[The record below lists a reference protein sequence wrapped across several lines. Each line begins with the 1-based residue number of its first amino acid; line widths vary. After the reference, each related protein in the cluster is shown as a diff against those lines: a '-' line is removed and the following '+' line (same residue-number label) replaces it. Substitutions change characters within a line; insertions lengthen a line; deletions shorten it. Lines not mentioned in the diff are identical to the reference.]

1 MEVQWFPGHMA
12 KAMREMKEDIGLIDL
27 VIEVVDARIP
37 LSSRNPELDRL
48 AAGKSRLL
56 IFNKTD
62 LSDDRENE
70 RWLKYFSDSGI
81 VTVRMNSKTGLGVKD
96 VNRAVDAAC
105 AKKIERDRKRGIK
118 ERPVRAMVVGIPNV
132 GKSAFINSFAGK
144 SVAKAANKPGVTRG
158 KQWVRLGKK
167 LELMDTPGVMWP
179 KFEGK
184 DVGLH
189 LAMTGAVNDMIL
201 PAEELA
207 LNIMDMMQEL
217 YPGRMDEKYGCGTL
231 MGYECLEAVSL
242 RLGCLKKGGEADTEK
257 GAAALIKDF
266 RAGNLGKITIERVG

>member
-81 VTVRMNSKTGLGVKD
+81 VTVRMNSKSGLGVKD

-217 YPGRMDEKYGCGTL
+217 YPGRMDEKYGCGGL
-231 MGYECLEAVSL
+231 KGYECLEAVSL